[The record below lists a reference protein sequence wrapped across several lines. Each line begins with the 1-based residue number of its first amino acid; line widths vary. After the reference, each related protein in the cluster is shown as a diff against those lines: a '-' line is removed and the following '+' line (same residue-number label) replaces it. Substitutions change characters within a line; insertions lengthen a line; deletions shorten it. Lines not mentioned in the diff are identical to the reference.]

1 MFEIREEFLK
11 EIIEYYGEYILFQ
24 IYFLRKTCQPEVN
37 LNLELNLGRAC
48 LCGGGLGVVG
58 TKPWRKLNADLKYQK
73 YL

>member
-58 TKPWRKLNADLKYQK
+58 TKP
-73 YL
+73 